1 MSHRKKQ
8 LLSLPEVF
16 QFMTDKEFDTLDK
29 TKYEV
34 SYKAGEVIFK
44 RGTKTAQLMFL
55 TTGLA
60 KSYIEG
66 YGDKNLIIRLIKPF
80 EIIGVLASYVGSQHQ
95 FSVMSIEDCNCSFY
109 DLEIYKNIA
118 RNNSKVYDILT
129 QSICVH
135 SMQYYNKFISLTQKQ
150 VNGRIAETILY
161 LYNDIYQTNPINLSI
176 TKFDIADMTGMSKDT
191 TTRVLKSLDNEQI
204 IKVQNNTITII
215 DIEKLTQIS
224 NNG

>member
-1 MSHRKKQ
+1 MNSRKRS
-8 LLSLPEVF
+8 LANLPEVF
-16 QFMTDKEFDTLDK
+16 QFMTDKEFDILEK

-66 YGDKNLIIRLIKPF
+66 YGDKNLIIRLIKPN

-95 FSVMSIEDCNCSFY
+95 FSVMAIEDCTCYFY
-109 DLEIYKNIA
+109 DLETYKEIA
-118 RNNSKVYDILT
+118 RKNSKVYDLLT

-150 VNGRIAETILY
+150 VNGRVAETILY
-161 LYNDIYQTNPINLSI
+161 LYNDIYQTNPITLSI
-176 TKFDIADMTGMSKDT
+176 TKYDIADMTGMSKDT
-191 TTRVLKSLDNEQI
+191 TTRVLKSLDNEKI
-204 IKVQNNTITII
+204 IKIHNNIITIL
-215 DIEKLTQIS
+215 DLEKLAQIS

>member
-1 MSHRKKQ
+1 MIHRKK
-8 LLSLPEVF
+8 LSASLPEVF
-16 QFMTDKEFDTLDK
+16 HYMSDKEFDTLDK

-55 TTGLA
+55 TSGLA

-95 FSVMSIEDCNCSFY
+95 FSVMSIEDCKCSFY
-109 DLEIYKNIA
+109 DLEIYKEIA

-129 QSICVH
+129 QSICIH

-191 TTRVLKSLDNEQI
+191 ATRVLKSLDNENI
-204 IKVQNNTITII
+204 IKVQNNIITII

>member
-1 MSHRKKQ
+1 MIHRKK
-8 LLSLPEVF
+8 LSASLPEVF
-16 QFMTDKEFDTLDK
+16 QYMSDKEFDTLDK

-55 TTGLA
+55 STGLA

-95 FSVMSIEDCNCSFY
+95 FSVMSIEDCKCSFY
-109 DLEIYKNIA
+109 DLEIYKEIA

-129 QSICVH
+129 QSICIH

-191 TTRVLKSLDNEQI
+191 ATRVLKSLDNENI
-204 IKVQNNTITII
+204 IKVQNNIITII

>member
-1 MSHRKKQ
+1 MS
-8 LLSLPEVF
+8 
-16 QFMTDKEFDTLDK
+16 DKELDNLEK

-34 SYKAGEVIFK
+34 NYKAGEVIFK

-55 TTGLA
+55 TIGLA

-95 FSVMSIEDCNCSFY
+95 FSVMAIEDSTCQFY
-109 DLEIYKNIA
+109 DLETYKDIA
-118 RNNSKVYDILT
+118 RKNYKVYDILT
-129 QSICVH
+129 QSICIH
-135 SMQYYNKFISLTQKQ
+135 SMQYYHKFISLTQKQ

-161 LYNDIYQTNPINLSI
+161 LYNDIYKTNPIKLSI
-176 TKFDIADMTGMSKDT
+176 SKFDIADMTGMSKDT
-191 TTRVLKSLDNEQI
+191 ATRVLKGLDNENI
-204 IKVQNNTITII
+204 IKFCNNTITIL
-215 DIEKLTQIS
+215 DLEKLTQIS